1 MKKSSAVLAIAVSLL
16 GLATQAVKAA
26 PSRGD
31 VPPILLNGEDGTLGL
46 FIYVGPS
53 MENTSVPMMGSVPV
67 KVCDGTDC
75 ETYTGNYTNDTEGYS
90 QHRWLNAQISIGQ
103 RFSKRAV
110 TAQVASD
117 LVDGSKGWSTASNAV
132 TGWTDSQA
140 WFRSRASRPVLEVQF
155 KAIESSSLSRADLC
169 ANYREGGT
177 LTKNISGYSAFDLTG
192 YTTLKYVLTDNG
204 TQVKSEDL
212 SSLMT
217 SMTSIPACG
226 GGIMGSGV
234 MKTIDG
240 LTGGKSY
247 KLTYTLSGAGKTDVT
262 ATLDFITPGG
272 CPTGEIVLP
281 PSPRA
286 FYYGVL
292 GADGYLKSYLATG
305 TYPWRI
311 ESVFGDRLAPIYFS
325 SSKVGPYNGK
335 LLKIKDSTEKWRYV
349 KEVDDWALVV
359 DNATPITA
367 SGLLAYTVF
376 AECTSTSLKPVLSL
390 NEATVKAADQ
400 ACVIENNTVVPTKA
414 GQCIVK
420 AQVPTAGVSSSSVSK
435 RSTSRDVTMNYVFSS
450 VGTFSRTSVTTTT
463 IPTATSAV
471 ISGASGTS
479 RACSVTLSAS
489 KKSATNSALLKCA
502 GLSTKRGETVSV
514 KSHATKVC
522 TTTRTGIV
530 RKAKGTCKL
539 TIRVMNKT
547 KVVSSRSVTISVS

>member
-1 MKKSSAVLAIAVSLL
+1 MKRSAAAFSIVLSLL
-16 GLATQAVKAA
+16 GLATQTGYAA
-26 PSRGD
+26 PSRSD

-75 ETYTGNYTNDTEGYS
+75 ENYTGNFTNDTEGYS
-90 QHRWLNAQISIGQ
+90 QHRWLNVQISVGQ

-110 TAQVASD
+110 TAQVPTD

-140 WFRSRASRPVLEVQF
+140 WFRSRSSRPVLEVQF
-155 KAIESSSLSRADLC
+155 KAIESSNLSRADLC

-192 YTTLKYVLTDNG
+192 YTTLKYVLTENG

-212 SSLMT
+212 SSSMA

-234 MKTIDG
+234 MKTIEG

-272 CPTGEIVLP
+272 CPSGEIVLP

-286 FYYGVL
+286 FYYGVI

-311 ESVFGDRLAPIYFS
+311 ESVLGDRLAPIYFS
-325 SSKVGPYNGK
+325 ASKVGPYNGK
-335 LLKIKDSTEKWRYV
+335 LLKVRDSTEKWRYV

-359 DNATPITA
+359 DNATPIAA

-376 AECTSTSLKPVLSL
+376 AECTSTSLKPTLSL

-420 AQVPTAGVSSSSVSK
+420 AQVPAAGVSSSSVGK
-435 RSTSRDVTMNYVFSS
+435 RSTAREVTMNYVFSS
-450 VGTFSRTSVTTTT
+450 VGTFSRTSSTTT
-463 IPTATSAV
+463 S
-471 ISGASGTS
+471 SGASASTGS
-479 RACSVTLSAS
+479 CSVVLSAK
-489 KKSATNSALLKCA
+489 KKSATNSSLLKCA

-514 KSHATKVC
+514 KSNSTQVC
-522 TTTRTGIV
+522 TTTRTGII

-539 TIRVMNKT
+539 TVRVMNKT
-547 KVVSSRSVTISVS
+547 KVVSSRSVSLSVS